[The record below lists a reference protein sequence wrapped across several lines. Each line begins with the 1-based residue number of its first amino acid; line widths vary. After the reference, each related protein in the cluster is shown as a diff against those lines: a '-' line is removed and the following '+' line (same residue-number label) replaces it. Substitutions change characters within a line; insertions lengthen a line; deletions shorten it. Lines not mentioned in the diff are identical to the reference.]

1 MTSLYEITG
10 QYRSMIDAL
19 SAMEPDD
26 PAFADTIEGMDGI
39 FDDKA
44 VNVIAYARNLEATA
58 EAIKTAIAEMEER
71 RKKLEAKAE
80 RLRDYVRISMQLI
93 GKDTINHPWFD
104 LRIKKNPAKVVIDDE
119 SSLDAKFWRVPEP
132 KPVVDKKLIASAIN
146 DGETVTGAHI
156 EQGTRLEVK

>member
-19 SAMEPDD
+19 SAMEADD
-26 PAFADTIEGMDGI
+26 PAIADTIEGMDGV

-44 VNVIAYARNLEATA
+44 VSVIAYARNLEATA
-58 EAIKTAIAEMEER
+58 EAIKQAESDMEER
-71 RKKLEAKAE
+71 RKKIEAKAE
-80 RLRDYVRISMQLI
+80 RLRDYVRISMELI
-93 GKDTINHPWFD
+93 GKQEINSPLFD

-132 KPVVDKKLIASAIN
+132 KQVVDKKLIAAALN
-146 DGETVTGAHI
+146 DGDTVIGAHI
-156 EQGTRLEVK
+156 EHGTRLEVK